1 MSEILRVTD
10 ILNYLPHRAPF
21 MLVDRV
27 LEYEKGK
34 RLVAIKNVTF
44 NEPFFAGHFPGNPVM
59 PGVLIIEAL
68 AQAGCILAFLS
79 NDSDVSSEEL
89 YLFAGID
96 NARFRRVVIPGDQL
110 RLEVTITKMKRD
122 LLKVEAIASVDGEE
136 ACSAEIMSIRSKV
149 QKK

>member
-1 MSEILRVTD
+1 MSEVLRVTD

-59 PGVLIIEAL
+59 PGVLIVEAL
-68 AQAGCILAFLS
+68 AQAGCICTFS
-79 NDSDVSSEEL
+79 PRSDS
-89 YLFAGID
+89 
-96 NARFRRVVIPGDQL
+96 RRS
-110 RLEVTITKMKRD
+110 T
-122 LLKVEAIASVDGEE
+122 
-136 ACSAEIMSIRSKV
+136 
-149 QKK
+149 

>member
-1 MSEILRVTD
+1 MSKSFSATE
-10 ILNYLPHRAPF
+10 ILNYLPHRFPF

-27 LEYEKGK
+27 LEYEPGH

-59 PGVLIIEAL
+59 PGVLIVEAL

-79 NDSDVSSEEL
+79 SGHDVSSEEL

-96 NARFRRVVIPGDQL
+96 KARFRRVVTPGDQL
-110 RLEVTITKMKRD
+110 KLDVTIIKMKSNV
-122 LLKVEAIASVDGEE
+122 LKVNAIASVEGEE

-149 QKK
+149 EK